1 LRMTAVV
8 DDLDDLAGPRR
19 HQQQQMLEAIAAYG
33 LLARTVGDPAGA
45 GRDAPSL
52 VVGPVSPWRRSPPL

>member
-33 LLARTVGDPAGA
+33 PLARQSGTRQGRVGT
-45 GRDAPSL
+45 RR
-52 VVGPVSPWRRSPPL
+52 PWSSAQ